1 MEQEDL
7 ELEFE
12 EEKRNLKIKFILITI
27 FVSIVV
33 AILASEVTMMYYTN
47 KYGDLNKIKKGTV
60 AAETKREKNIDV
72 IAETLTS
79 FREVID
85 REFIGEINESK
96 ILDETIKGYVNG
108 LDDEYSEYLTAEDW
122 EEFQTVALGNYVGIG
137 IYMSTDKNDN
147 VVVVEPIKESPA
159 EKVGIKSGDI
169 IVGVN
174 DESVIGVGSEIV
186 SNKIKGEEGTKVKVT
201 VERNGEYLDFDIER
215 KAIKIYHVE
224 TEMLEN
230 NIGYISLL
238 TFDEGCADEFKKEYL
253 ELKNKGAKKIIV
265 DIRNN
270 TGGLVEEALS
280 LLDLFLPKNSTT
292 LITVDAN
299 GKKEFSKTKN
309 SQVITEDVIVLVN
322 EYSAS
327 ASEIFAGALKDHGRA
342 QIVGTKTYGKGVIQ
356 SVFMLE
362 DGSALKLT
370 VEEYFTPNETKI
382 NKVGIEPNHAVELD
396 LENQIDTQLNKAKE
410 LLK

>member
-122 EEFQTVALGNYVGIG
+122 DEFQTVALGNYVGIG

-147 VVVVEPIKESPA
+147 VVVVEPIKDSPA
-159 EKVGIKSGDI
+159 EMVGIKSGDI

-174 DESVIGVGSEIV
+174 DESVIDTIRQATFALRNLTLRESLFDTITFY
-186 SNKIKGEEGTKVKVT
+186 KI
-201 VERNGEYLDFDIER
+201 
-215 KAIKIYHVE
+215 
-224 TEMLEN
+224 
-230 NIGYISLL
+230 
-238 TFDEGCADEFKKEYL
+238 
-253 ELKNKGAKKIIV
+253 
-265 DIRNN
+265 
-270 TGGLVEEALS
+270 
-280 LLDLFLPKNSTT
+280 P
-292 LITVDAN
+292 
-299 GKKEFSKTKN
+299 SK
-309 SQVITEDVIVLVN
+309 
-322 EYSAS
+322 
-327 ASEIFAGALKDHGRA
+327 
-342 QIVGTKTYGKGVIQ
+342 
-356 SVFMLE
+356 
-362 DGSALKLT
+362 
-370 VEEYFTPNETKI
+370 
-382 NKVGIEPNHAVELD
+382 
-396 LENQIDTQLNKAKE
+396 
-410 LLK
+410 

>member
-47 KYGDLNKIKKGTV
+47 RYGDLNKIKKGTV

-159 EKVGIKSGDI
+159 EMVGIKSGDI

-309 SQVITEDVIVLVN
+309 SQVITEDVVVLVN

>member
-47 KYGDLNKIKKGTV
+47 RYGDLNKIKKGTV

-122 EEFQTVALGNYVGIG
+122 DEFQTVALGNYVGIG

-147 VVVVEPIKESPA
+147 VVVVEPIKDSPA
-159 EKVGIKSGDI
+159 EMVGIKSGDI

>member
-122 EEFQTVALGNYVGIG
+122 DEFQTVALGNYVGIG

-147 VVVVEPIKESPA
+147 VVVVEPIKDSPA

-309 SQVITEDVIVLVN
+309 SQVITEDVVVLVN

>member
-1 MEQEDL
+1 MDQEEL
-7 ELEFE
+7 EREFE
-12 EEKRNLKIKFILITI
+12 EEKANLKVRFILITI
-27 FVSIVV
+27 FVAIVV
-33 AILASEVTMMYYTN
+33 AVIASEVTMMYYTN
-47 KYGDLNKIKKGTV
+47 RYGDLNKIEKGTV
-60 AAETKREKNIDV
+60 VAENKREKNIDV

-85 REFIGEINESK
+85 REFIGEIDENK
-96 ILDETIKGYVNG
+96 VLDETIKGYVNG
-108 LDDEYSEYLTAEDW
+108 LGDEYSEYLTVEDW

-159 EKVGIKSGDI
+159 EKVGIKAGDV

-174 DESVIGVGSEIV
+174 DESVIGAGSEYV

-201 VERNGEYLDFDIER
+201 IERNGEYLDFDIER
-215 KAIKIYHVE
+215 KAIKVYHVE

-230 NIGYISLL
+230 NIGYISLA
-238 TFDEGCADEFKKEYL
+238 TFDEGCAEEFKKEYL

-265 DIRNN
+265 DLRNN

-280 LLDLFLPKNSTT
+280 LLDLFLPKNTTT
-292 LITVDAN
+292 LVTVDSKGN
-299 GKKEFSKTKN
+299 KDYSKTKDP
-309 SQVITEDVIVLVN
+309 QLITEDVVVLVN

-327 ASEIFAGALKDHGRA
+327 ASEIVAGALKDHERA
-342 QIVGTKTYGKGVIQ
+342 QVVGTKTYGKGVIQ

-370 VEEYFTPNETKI
+370 VEEYFTPKEVKI
-382 NKVGIEPNHAVELD
+382 NKVGIEPNHTVELD
-396 LENQIDTQLNKAKE
+396 IENQIDTQLNKAKE

>member
-47 KYGDLNKIKKGTV
+47 RYGDLNKIKKGTV

-122 EEFQTVALGNYVGIG
+122 DEFQTVALGNYVGIG

-147 VVVVEPIKESPA
+147 VVVVEPIKDSPA

-215 KAIKIYHVE
+215 KSIKIYHVE
-224 TEMLEN
+224 TELLEN

-309 SQVITEDVIVLVN
+309 SQVITEDVVVLVN

>member
-147 VVVVEPIKESPA
+147 VVVVEPIKDSPA
-159 EKVGIKSGDI
+159 EMVGIKSGDI

-215 KAIKIYHVE
+215 KSIKIYHVE

-270 TGGLVEEALS
+270 TGGLVEEALR

-292 LITVDAN
+292 LVTVDAN

-309 SQVITEDVIVLVN
+309 SQVITEDVVVLVN

>member
-1 MEQEDL
+1 MDQEEL
-7 ELEFE
+7 EREFE
-12 EEKRNLKIKFILITI
+12 EEKANLKVRFILITI
-27 FVSIVV
+27 FVAIVV
-33 AILASEVTMMYYTN
+33 AVIASEVTMMYYTN
-47 KYGDLNKIKKGTV
+47 RYGDLNKIEKGTV
-60 AAETKREKNIDV
+60 VAENKREKNIDV

-85 REFIGEINESK
+85 REFIGEIDENK
-96 ILDETIKGYVNG
+96 VLDETIKGYVNG
-108 LDDEYSEYLTAEDW
+108 LGDEYSEYLTVEDW

-159 EKVGIKSGDI
+159 EKVGIKAGDV

-174 DESVIGVGSEIV
+174 DESVIGAGSEYV

-201 VERNGEYLDFDIER
+201 IERNGEYLDFDIER
-215 KAIKIYHVE
+215 KAIKVYHVE

-230 NIGYISLL
+230 NIGYISLA
-238 TFDEGCADEFKKEYL
+238 TFDEGCAEEFKKEYL

-265 DIRNN
+265 DLRNN

-280 LLDLFLPKNSTT
+280 LLDLFLPKNITT
-292 LITVDAN
+292 LVTVDSKGN
-299 GKKEFSKTKN
+299 KDYSKTEDP
-309 SQVITEDVIVLVN
+309 QLITEDVVVLVN

-327 ASEIFAGALKDHGRA
+327 ASEIVAGALKDHERA
-342 QIVGTKTYGKGVIQ
+342 QVVGTKTYGKGVIQ

-370 VEEYFTPNETKI
+370 VEEYFTPKEVKI
-382 NKVGIEPNHAVELD
+382 NKVGIEPNHTVELD
-396 LENQIDTQLNKAKE
+396 IENQIDTQLNKAKE

>member
-47 KYGDLNKIKKGTV
+47 RYGDLNKIKKGTV

-122 EEFQTVALGNYVGIG
+122 DEFQTVALGNYVGIG

-147 VVVVEPIKESPA
+147 VVVVEPIKDSPA

-309 SQVITEDVIVLVN
+309 SQVITEDVVVLVN

-327 ASEIFAGALKDHGRA
+327 ASEIFAGALKEHGRA

>member
-122 EEFQTVALGNYVGIG
+122 DEFQTVALGNYVGIG

-147 VVVVEPIKESPA
+147 VVVVEPIKDSPA
-159 EKVGIKSGDI
+159 EMVGIKSGDI

-215 KAIKIYHVE
+215 KSIKIYHVE

-292 LITVDAN
+292 LRRAYIC
-299 GKKEFSKTKN
+299 
-309 SQVITEDVIVLVN
+309 
-322 EYSAS
+322 SA
-327 ASEIFAGALKDHGRA
+327 E
-342 QIVGTKTYGKGVIQ
+342 
-356 SVFMLE
+356 
-362 DGSALKLT
+362 
-370 VEEYFTPNETKI
+370 
-382 NKVGIEPNHAVELD
+382 
-396 LENQIDTQLNKAKE
+396 
-410 LLK
+410 